1 MLEVKN
7 VSKAFGKNLVLH
19 DVTLKVNEGEIFGI
33 VGHSGA
39 GKSTLLRCLNG
50 LEAYDSGNI
59 EVMGKEV
66 KALNSRE
73 IRLLRKDL
81 GMIFQGFNLL
91 KRKNVFENIALPLDV
106 WGYGK
111 DEINNRVSNLLELV
125 GLEDK
130 RNSYPSELSGGQ
142 KQRVAIARALA
153 LKPKILLCDEATSAL
168 DPKTTKSILQLLKE
182 INEKLKLTII
192 IVTHQ
197 MEVIK
202 EICSNVALMEGG
214 EIKAIGEV
222 EKLFLKPTYE
232 LKDLMGEEEVL
243 PWSGINIKVFFSKEI
258 SQNSLITS
266 MARSLDIDFSI
277 VWGKLEKFREDVLG
291 SLVINVSEEN
301 SSSIIKY
308 LNSNSI
314 GWEVI
319 KNDI

>member
-59 EVMGKEV
+59 EVMGREV
-66 KALNSRE
+66 KTLSSRE

-91 KRKNVFENIALPLDV
+91 KRKNVFENIALPLEV

-111 DEINNRVSNLLELV
+111 AEINNKVSNLLQLV

-153 LKPKILLCDEATSAL
+153 LEPKVLLCDEATSAL

-214 EIKAIGEV
+214 EVKAIGEV

-243 PWSGINIKVFFSKEI
+243 PFSGINIKVFFSKEI

-301 SSSIIKY
+301 SSAIIEY
-308 LNSNSI
+308 LNSKSI